1 MSIWSR
7 APFEPLR
14 RTDSLNPTRL
24 GGGIAF
30 RLRLIGNV
38 NRRVNQTMKGESVMY
53 WMRTRARAG
62 IWLATA
68 GTLLLLQG
76 CSRGELNRE
85 LSGELSGETTALT
98 NVGVATSEQLPQNA
112 WPQID
117 TSLGGEGETQRER
130 DAAVESRVAQLLSR
144 LTLEEKVGQLIQP
157 EIKYITP
164 AQVKQFHI
172 GSVLNGGGTAPNNDK
187 FAPVSEWV
195 ALADEYYLASKAGN
209 SADVPL
215 IWGSD
220 AVHGHNNVV
229 GATLFPHNIGLGAAR
244 DHDLIRR
251 IGVATAKEVAVTGID
266 WTFAPTVAVVR
277 DDRWGRTY
285 ESYSEDPAIVERY
298 AQAMVEGLQGRSDS
312 ILGAEQV
319 VATAKH
325 FLGDGGTYRGIDRGD
340 TRVSEEQ
347 LRDIHAAGF
356 IAALKSGVQTVMASF
371 NSWNGVKMHGN
382 PYLLTQVLKERMG
395 FDGFVV
401 GDWNGHRQVP
411 GCTVTSCAAAI
422 NAGLDMFMVPS
433 DWQALYENTLA
444 QARDGRIDPQRLD
457 DAVSRILRVKVRAGL
472 MDKGLVS
479 SRPMSAKLGVM
490 GGNEHRLL
498 AREAVRKSLV
508 LLKNNQQLLPLKPG
522 MNVLVAGDGAHDI
535 GKQSGGWTLSW
546 QGTGN
551 KVEDFPGA
559 ESIFEGIKKQV
570 DAANGQAT
578 LSVDGSFSERPD
590 VAIVVIG
597 EEPYAEWHGDIASI
611 EYQHGRKK
619 DLELLKSF
627 SDKKIPVVTVFL
639 SGRPLWINKELNQ
652 SDAFVAAWLPGSEG
666 GGIADVLFTD
676 SQGKVQNDF
685 VGKLS
690 FSWPQFVHQTVLN
703 LGEADYQPLF
713 EYGYGLSYQKPQ
725 EMLGQLTEAYTL
737 PESGE
742 LDDAWLFV
750 SRTLSPW
757 QMYVAGARGEPVEVT
772 GNRHQTEDANVLIA
786 SVDKESQEDA
796 RDIVWQGKGEGRV
809 YLQATTPQD
818 LSLFSEREGQLTMDV
833 KVDRA
838 LTEIL
843 YATMD
848 CGDDC
853 TARVALNPLV
863 EQWQPDAWHKVA
875 IDLQCFGNA
884 GMDFSQI
891 KSPLGLQTAASV
903 AVTVANIKMLPGKA
917 DAEGASEDSMS
928 GEKHPLSMMRC
939 EG

>member
-1 MSIWSR
+1 MTHQ
-7 APFEPLR
+7 LR
-14 RTDSLNPTRL
+14 P
-24 GGGIAF
+24 IANAK
-30 RLRLIGNV
+30 I
-38 NRRVNQTMKGESVMY
+38 RVSETVKGESVVY
-53 WMRTRARAG
+53 LTQKNTKKG
-62 IWLATA
+62 VWLATA
-68 GTLLLLQG
+68 AGALLLLQG
-76 CSRGELNRE
+76 CSGGDV
-85 LSGELSGETTALT
+85 SGEVAALDG
-98 NVGVATSEQLPQNA
+98 VGSTSAQPSLPQNS
-112 WPQID
+112 WPQIE
-117 TSLGGEGETQRER
+117 TSLGGAGEAQRQRE
-130 DAAVESRVAQLLSR
+130 AVVESRVVELLSK

-164 AQVKQFHI
+164 EQVQEFHI

-209 SADVPL
+209 SAGVPL

-244 DHDLIRR
+244 DHELIRR

-285 ESYSEDPAIVERY
+285 ESYSEDPAIVEQY
-298 AQAMVEGLQGRSDS
+298 SQAMVEGLQGRADS

-340 TRVSEEQ
+340 TRVSEEE

-433 DWQALYENTLA
+433 DWQALYENTLI
-444 QARDGRIDPQRLD
+444 QARDGQIDAQRLD

-479 SRPMSAKLGVM
+479 ARPMSAKLNIM
-490 GGNEHRLL
+490 GGDAHREL

-508 LLKNNQQLLPLKPG
+508 LLKNNQQLLPLDPSK
-522 MNVLVAGDGAHDI
+522 NILVAGNGAHDI

-559 ESIFEGIKKQV
+559 ESIYEGIQKQV
-570 DAANGQAT
+570 QAAGGH
-578 LSVDGSFSERPD
+578 VDLNVEGDFTKKPD
-590 VAIVVIG
+590 VAIVVMG

-619 DLELLKSF
+619 DLELLKSLREQN
-627 SDKKIPVVTVFL
+627 IPVVTVFL

-676 SQGKVQNDF
+676 KEGQVRNDF

-690 FSWPQFVHQTVLN
+690 FSWPQFVHQTILN
-703 LGEADYQPLF
+703 LGDEGYQPLF
-713 EYGYGLSYQKPQ
+713 EYGYGLSYQAPQ
-725 EMLGQLTEAYTL
+725 ELLGQLTEAYTL

-757 QMYVAGARGEPVEVT
+757 QMYLVGEEGNPVEVT
-772 GNRHQTEDANVLIA
+772 GNRHETRDANVSIA

-796 RDIVWQGKGEGRV
+796 RGIVWQGKGLGRV
-809 YLQATTPQD
+809 YLQASTPQD
-818 LSLFSEREGQLTMDV
+818 LSLFSERDGQLTMDV

-838 LTEIL
+838 LTEML

-848 CGDDC
+848 CGEGC
-853 TARVALNPLV
+853 SAQVALNPLL
-863 EQWQPDAWHKVA
+863 EEWQPDDWHRVA
-875 IDLQCFGNA
+875 IDLQCFDNA
-884 GMDFSQI
+884 GADFTRI
-891 KSPLGLQTAASV
+891 ESPLGLQTKASLS
-903 AVTVANIKMLPGKA
+903 VTVANIKMLPGQV
-917 DAEGASEDSMS
+917 DAQGATEDSMS
-928 GEKHPLSMMRC
+928 TEKHPLSIMRC
-939 EG
+939 DS

>member
-1 MSIWSR
+1 MYLTQKN
-7 APFEPLR
+7 AK
-14 RTDSLNPTRL
+14 
-24 GGGIAF
+24 
-30 RLRLIGNV
+30 
-38 NRRVNQTMKGESVMY
+38 KGV
-53 WMRTRARAG
+53 
-62 IWLATA
+62 WLATA
-68 GTLLLLQG
+68 AGALLLLQG
-76 CSRGELNRE
+76 CSGGDVSNKM
-85 LSGELSGETTALT
+85 TALD
-98 NVGVATSEQLPQNA
+98 GAQSTSAQPSLPQNA
-112 WPQID
+112 WPQIE
-117 TSLGGEGETQRER
+117 TSLGGVGEAQSQR
-130 DAAVESRVAQLLSR
+130 DALVESRVAELLSK

-164 AQVKQFHI
+164 EQVKEFHI

-285 ESYSEDPAIVERY
+285 ESYSEDPAIVEQY
-298 AQAMVEGLQGRSDS
+298 SKAMVEGLQGSADS

-340 TRVSEEQ
+340 TRVSEEE

-356 IAALKSGVQTVMASF
+356 IAALESGVQTVMASF

-433 DWQALYENTLA
+433 DWQALYENTLI
-444 QARDGRIDPQRLD
+444 QARDGQIGAQRLD

-479 SRPMSAKLGVM
+479 ARPMSAKLNVM
-490 GGNEHRLL
+490 GGDAHRQL

-508 LLKNNQQLLPLKPG
+508 LLKNNQQLLPLDPSK
-522 MNVLVAGDGAHDI
+522 NILVAGNGAHDI

-559 ESIFEGIKKQV
+559 ESIYEGIEKQV
-570 DAANGQAT
+570 QAAGGHVELNVEGEFT
-578 LSVDGSFSERPD
+578 RKPD
-590 VAIVVIG
+590 VAIIVMG

-611 EYQHGRKK
+611 EYQYGRKK

-627 SDKKIPVVTVFL
+627 RQQKIPVVTIFL
-639 SGRPLWINKELNQ
+639 TGRPLWINKELNQ

-676 SQGKVQNDF
+676 KDGKVRNDF

-690 FSWPQFVHQTVLN
+690 FSWPQFVHQTTLN
-703 LGEADYQPLF
+703 LGDEGYQPLF
-713 EYGYGLSYQKPQ
+713 EYGYGLSYQEPQ
-725 EMLGQLTEAYTL
+725 ELLGQLTEAYTL

-757 QMYVAGARGEPVEVT
+757 QMYVAGEEGSPIEVT
-772 GNRHQTEDANVLIA
+772 GNRHETSDANVSIA

-796 RDIVWQGKGEGRV
+796 RGIIWQGKGQGRV
-809 YLQATTPQD
+809 YLQASTPQD
-818 LSLFSEREGQLTMDV
+818 LSLFSERDGQLTMDV

-838 LTEIL
+838 LTEML

-848 CGDDC
+848 CGEGC
-853 TARVALNPLV
+853 SAQVALNPLV
-863 EQWQPDAWHKVA
+863 DEWQSDDWHRVA
-875 IDLQCFGNA
+875 IDLQCFDNA
-884 GMDFSQI
+884 GADFTRI
-891 KSPLGLQTAASV
+891 ESPLGLQTTAPV
-903 AVTVANIKMLPGKA
+903 GVTVANIKMLPGQI
-917 DAEGASEDSMS
+917 DAEGATEDSMS
-928 GEKHPLSMMRC
+928 TEKHPLSIMRC
-939 EG
+939 DS

>member
-1 MSIWSR
+1 MSLKGRNTVKW
-7 APFEPLR
+7 
-14 RTDSLNPTRL
+14 
-24 GGGIAF
+24 GC
-30 RLRLIGNV
+30 
-38 NRRVNQTMKGESVMY
+38 RVS
-53 WMRTRARAG
+53 AAC
-62 IWLATA
+62 A
-68 GTLLLLQG
+68 LLVLQACTG
-76 CSRGELNRE
+76 
-85 LSGELSGETTALT
+85 GETVSSTGEEPVDLASADQLT
-98 NVGVATSEQLPQNA
+98 QQEAWPQVNNRLDSVYSEQLEA
-112 WPQID
+112 
-117 TSLGGEGETQRER
+117 
-130 DAAVESRVAQLLSR
+130 RVAKLLS
-144 LTLEEKVGQLIQP
+144 TMSIEEKVGQLIQP

-164 AQVKQFHI
+164 EQVKEFHI

-195 ALADEYYLASKAGN
+195 ALADAYYTASKAGN
-209 SADVPL
+209 SAGVPL

-244 DHDLIRR
+244 DEGLIRR
-251 IGVATAKEVAVTGID
+251 IGAATAKEVAVTGID

-285 ESYSEDPAIVERY
+285 ESYSEDPAVVQRY
-298 AQAMVEGLQGRSDS
+298 AKAMVEGLQGEGNSV
-312 ILGAEQV
+312 LGAEQV

-340 TRVSEEQ
+340 TRVSEDE

-356 IAALKSGVQTVMASF
+356 IAALESGVQTVMASF

-411 GCTVTSCAAAI
+411 GCTVTSCAQAI

-433 DWQALYENTLA
+433 DWQALYVNTLQ
-444 QARDGRIDPQRLD
+444 QARDGTISAERLD
-457 DAVSRILRVKVRAGL
+457 DAVTRILRVKVRAGL

-479 SRPMSAKLGVM
+479 ERTMSAQPNVM
-490 GGNEHRLL
+490 GGDDHRVL

-508 LLKNNQQLLPLKPG
+508 LLKNNQQLLPLKPQ

-559 ESIFEGIKKQV
+559 QSIFEGIKATV
-570 DAANGQAT
+570 DESGGKAV
-578 LSVDGSFSERPD
+578 LSVDGRFSAKPD

-597 EEPYAEWHGDIASI
+597 EEPYAEWHGDVASI

-619 DLELLKSF
+619 DLQLLQSLQQQ
-627 SDKKIPVVTVFL
+627 KIPVVTVFL

-666 GGIADVLFTD
+666 AGIADVLFTD
-676 SQGKVQNDF
+676 SEAKVRHDF

-690 FSWPQFVHQTVLN
+690 FTWPQFVHQTVLN
-703 LGEADYQPLF
+703 LGDENYQPLF
-713 EYGYGLSYQKPQ
+713 EYGYGLTYQDHQ
-725 EMLGQLTEAYTL
+725 EMLGQLTEEYTL

-742 LDDAWLFV
+742 VDDAWLFV
-750 SRTLSPW
+750 SRALSPW
-757 QMYVAGARGEPVEVT
+757 QMFVAGERGEPVEVT
-772 GNRHQTEDANVLIA
+772 GNRHKSVDEIISIA

-796 RDIVWQGKGEGRV
+796 RGIVWSGAGDARV
-809 YLQATTPQD
+809 YLQASTPQD
-818 LSLFSEREGQLTMDV
+818 LSLFSERQGQLQMDI
-833 KVDRA
+833 KIDRA

-848 CGDDC
+848 CGADC
-853 TARVALNPLV
+853 DARLALNDV
-863 EQWQPDAWHKVA
+863 FANWQTDAWHNLA
-875 IDLQCFGNA
+875 IDLQCFGSA
-884 GMDFSQI
+884 GVDFSQI
-891 KSPLGLQTAASV
+891 QSPLGLQTRGSLG
-903 AVTVANIKMLPGKA
+903 VTVANVKILPGDKA
-917 DAEGASEDSMS
+917 THAKGDDGAVDGSM
-928 GEKHPLSMMRC
+928 HPQSVVRC

>member
-1 MSIWSR
+1 MYLTQNKISK
-7 APFEPLR
+7 
-14 RTDSLNPTRL
+14 RL
-24 GGGIAF
+24 WRVTVGCTLITLQACSGGEA
-30 RLRLIGNV
+30 NV
-38 NRRVNQTMKGESVMY
+38 ETLVSANDEMKPNTQS
-53 WMRTRARAG
+53 
-62 IWLATA
+62 
-68 GTLLLLQG
+68 
-76 CSRGELNRE
+76 
-85 LSGELSGETTALT
+85 
-98 NVGVATSEQLPQNA
+98 LPQNA
-112 WPQID
+112 WPQIRLSVD
-117 TSLGGEGETQRER
+117 QQQRQQ
-130 DAAVESRVAQLLSR
+130 DLQVESRVAALLSK

-164 AQVKQFHI
+164 EQVKQFHI

-195 ALADEYYLASKAGN
+195 ALADAYYLASKAGN
-209 SADVPL
+209 SAEVPL

-244 DHDLIRR
+244 DQDLIRR
-251 IGVATAKEVAVTGID
+251 IGIATAKEIAVTGID

-285 ESYSEDPAIVERY
+285 ESYSEDPLIVKQY
-298 AQAMVEGLQGRSDS
+298 AKAMVEGLQGDADS
-312 ILGAEQV
+312 RLGAEQV

-340 TRVSEEQ
+340 TRVSEVE
-347 LRDIHAAGF
+347 LREIHAAGF
-356 IAALKSGVQTVMASF
+356 IAALESGVQTVMASF

-411 GCTVTSCAAAI
+411 GCTVTSCAEAI

-433 DWQALYENTLA
+433 DWQPLYENTLA
-444 QARDGRIDPQRLD
+444 QARDGRINAERLD

-479 SRPMSAKLGVM
+479 SRAMSAKLGVM
-490 GGNEHRLL
+490 GGEEHRLL

-508 LLKNNQQLLPLKPG
+508 LLKNNQQLLPLKPD
-522 MNVLVAGDGAHDI
+522 MNILVAGNGAHDI

-551 KVEDFPGA
+551 KVEDFPA
-559 ESIFEGIKKQV
+559 AQSIYDGIKDVV
-570 DAANGQAT
+570 DAGNGKVE
-578 LSVDGSFSERPD
+578 LSVDGEFTEQPD
-590 VAIVVIG
+590 VAIVIVG

-611 EYQHGRKK
+611 EYQYGRKK
-619 DLELLKSF
+619 DLALLKSLQA
-627 SDKKIPVVTVFL
+627 KGVPVVTVFL

-652 SDAFVAAWLPGSEG
+652 SDALVAAWLPGSEG

-676 SQGKVQNDF
+676 NQGQVRNDF

-690 FSWPQFVHQTVLN
+690 FSWPQFVHQTILN
-703 LGEADYQPLF
+703 VGDEGYQPLF
-713 EYGYGLSYQKPQ
+713 EYGYGLSYQNHQ
-725 EMLGQLTEAYTL
+725 ELLGQLTEEYTL

-757 QMYVAGARGEPVEVT
+757 QMFVAGEAGEAVEVT
-772 GNRHQTEDANVLIA
+772 GNRHNSADENVSIA

-796 RDIVWQGKGEGRV
+796 RGILWQGKGEGRV
-809 YLQATTPQD
+809 YLQAATPQD
-818 LSLFSEREGQLTMDV
+818 LSLFAERDGQLKMDV
-833 KVDRA
+833 KIDRA
-838 LTEIL
+838 LTQEF

-853 TARVALNPLV
+853 SARVALNPLF
-863 EQWQPDAWHKVA
+863 ETWQPNDWHGVA
-875 IDLQCFGNA
+875 IDLQCFDKA
-884 GMDFSQI
+884 GADFTRI
-891 KSPLGLQTAASV
+891 HSPLGLETAAPIG
-903 AVTVANIKMLPGKA
+903 VTVANIKMLPGQVNSE
-917 DAEGASEDSMS
+917 AEGDNLATDVQ
-928 GEKHPLSMMRC
+928 HPLSVMRC
-939 EG
+939 DS

>member
-1 MSIWSR
+1 MSLKGRNTVKWVCGVS
-7 APFEPLR
+7 AACTLLVLQACTGGETSLGLVSG
-14 RTDSLNPTRL
+14 TDE
-24 GGGIAF
+24 
-30 RLRLIGNV
+30 
-38 NRRVNQTMKGESVMY
+38 ESVD
-53 WMRTRARAG
+53 
-62 IWLATA
+62 LASA
-68 GTLLLLQG
+68 DQ
-76 CSRGELNRE
+76 
-85 LSGELSGETTALT
+85 LT
-98 NVGVATSEQLPQNA
+98 QQQA
-112 WPQID
+112 WPQVNNRLD
-117 TSLGGEGETQRER
+117 SVYSKQLE
-130 DAAVESRVAQLLSR
+130 ARVATLLSQMSI
-144 LTLEEKVGQLIQP
+144 EEKVGQLIQP

-164 AQVKQFHI
+164 EQVKEFHI

-195 ALADEYYLASKAGN
+195 ALADAYYTASKEGN
-209 SADVPL
+209 SAGVPL

-244 DHDLIRR
+244 DEDLIRR

-285 ESYSEDPAIVERY
+285 ESYSEDPAVVKRY
-298 AQAMVEGLQGRSDS
+298 AKAMVEGLQGEGDS
-312 ILGAEQV
+312 VLGAEQV

-325 FLGDGGTYRGIDRGD
+325 FLGDGGTYRGIDRSD
-340 TRVSEEQ
+340 TRVSEDE

-356 IAALKSGVQTVMASF
+356 IAALESGVQTVMASF

-411 GCTVTSCAAAI
+411 GCTVTSCAQAI

-433 DWQALYENTLA
+433 DWQELYVNTLQ
-444 QARDGRIDPQRLD
+444 QARDGVISAERLD
-457 DAVSRILRVKVRAGL
+457 DAVTRILRVKVRAGL

-479 SRPMSAKLGVM
+479 ERSMSAQLNVM
-490 GGNEHRLL
+490 GGDDHRRL

-508 LLKNNQQLLPLKPG
+508 LLKNNQQLLPLKPQ

-559 ESIFEGIKKQV
+559 QSIFEGIEATV
-570 DAANGQAT
+570 DDAGGKAV
-578 LSVDGSFSERPD
+578 LSVDGSFSDKPD

-597 EEPYAEWHGDIASI
+597 EEPYAEWHGDVASI

-619 DLELLKSF
+619 DLQLLQSLQQQN
-627 SDKKIPVVTVFL
+627 IPVVTVFL

-666 GGIADVLFTD
+666 AGIADVLFTD
-676 SQGKVQNDF
+676 AEAKVRHDF

-690 FSWPQFVHQTVLN
+690 FTWPQFVHQTVLN
-703 LGEADYQPLF
+703 LGDENYQPLF
-713 EYGYGLSYQKPQ
+713 EYGYGLTYQDHQ
-725 EMLGQLTEAYTL
+725 EMLGQLTEEYTL

-742 LDDAWLFV
+742 VDDAWLFV

-757 QMYVAGARGEPVEVT
+757 QMFVAGERGEPVEVT
-772 GNRHQTEDANVLIA
+772 GNRHKSVDEIISIA

-796 RDIVWQGKGEGRV
+796 RGIVWNGAGDGRV
-809 YLQATTPQD
+809 YLQASTPQD
-818 LSLFSEREGQLTMDV
+818 LSLFSERQGQLQMDI
-833 KVDRA
+833 KIDRA
-838 LTEIL
+838 LTDIL

-848 CGDDC
+848 CGSDC
-853 TARVALNPLV
+853 DARLALNDV
-863 EQWQPDAWHKVA
+863 FAEWQPDAWHNLA
-875 IDLQCFGNA
+875 IDLQCFGSA
-884 GMDFSQI
+884 GVDFSQI
-891 KSPLGLQTAASV
+891 QSPLGLQTRGSL
-903 AVTVANIKMLPGKA
+903 AVTVANVKILPGEHRAQTKGDEGTA
-917 DAEGASEDSMS
+917 DGSR
-928 GEKHPLSMMRC
+928 HPQSIMRC

>member
-1 MSIWSR
+1 MY
-7 APFEPLR
+7 L
-14 RTDSLNPTRL
+14 
-24 GGGIAF
+24 
-30 RLRLIGNV
+30 
-38 NRRVNQTMKGESVMY
+38 KG
-53 WMRTRARAG
+53 RKTARWACG
-62 IWLATA
+62 VSAA
-68 GTLLLLQG
+68 CTLLVLQACTG
-76 CSRGELNRE
+76 
-85 LSGELSGETTALT
+85 GETS
-98 NVGVATSEQLPQNA
+98 VGLVSDSAEQLVEQDPTDRLTQQDS
-112 WPQID
+112 WPQVNNR
-117 TSLGGEGETQRER
+117 L
-130 DAAVESRVAQLLSR
+130 ESAYSKQLEARVAQLLSQMS
-144 LTLEEKVGQLIQP
+144 LEEKVGQLIQP

-164 AQVKQFHI
+164 EQVKEFHI

-195 ALADEYYLASKAGN
+195 ALADAYYSASKAGN
-209 SADVPL
+209 SAGVPL

-244 DHDLIRR
+244 DEDLIRR
-251 IGVATAKEVAVTGID
+251 IGIATAKEVAVTGID

-285 ESYSEDPAIVERY
+285 ESYSEDPAVVKRY
-298 AQAMVEGLQGRSDS
+298 AKAMVEGLQGEGDS
-312 ILGAEQV
+312 VLGAEQV

-340 TRVSEEQ
+340 TRVSEDE

-356 IAALKSGVQTVMASF
+356 IAALESGVQTVMASF

-411 GCTVTSCAAAI
+411 GCTVTSCAQAI

-433 DWQALYENTLA
+433 DWQALYVNTLQ
-444 QARDGRIDPQRLD
+444 QARDGVIPTERLD
-457 DAVSRILRVKVRAGL
+457 DAVTRILRVKVRAGL

-479 SRPMSAKLGVM
+479 ERSMSAQLNVM
-490 GGNEHRLL
+490 GGDEHRKL

-508 LLKNNQQLLPLKPG
+508 LLKNNQQLLPLNPQMK
-522 MNVLVAGDGAHDI
+522 VLVAGDGAHDI

-559 ESIFEGIKKQV
+559 QSIFEGIKATV
-570 DAANGQAT
+570 DRAGGEAV
-578 LSVDGSFSERPD
+578 LSADGSFSEKPD

-597 EEPYAEWHGDIASI
+597 EEPYAEWHGDVASI

-619 DLELLKSF
+619 DLQLLQSLQQQ
-627 SDKKIPVVTVFL
+627 KIPVVTVFL

-666 GGIADVLFTD
+666 AGIADVLFTD
-676 SQGKVQNDF
+676 SDAQVRHDF

-690 FSWPQFVHQTVLN
+690 FTWPQFVHQTVLN
-703 LGEADYQPLF
+703 LGDENYQPLF
-713 EYGYGLSYQKPQ
+713 EYGYGLSYQDPQ
-725 EMLGQLTEAYTL
+725 EMLGQLTEEYTL

-742 LDDAWLFV
+742 VDDAWLFV

-757 QMYVAGARGEPVEVT
+757 QMFVAGERGEPVEVT
-772 GNRHQTEDANVLIA
+772 GNRHKSADEHVSIA

-796 RDIVWQGKGEGRV
+796 RGILWSGAGEGRV
-809 YLQATTPQD
+809 YLQATAPQD
-818 LSLFSEREGQLTMDV
+818 LSLFSERQGQLQMDI
-833 KVDRA
+833 KIDRA
-838 LTEIL
+838 LTEML
-843 YATMD
+843 YATMACGRD
-848 CGDDC
+848 CD
-853 TARVALNPLV
+853 ARLELNEV
-863 EQWQPDAWHKVA
+863 FADWQPDAWHNLA
-875 IDLQCFGNA
+875 IDLQCFGSA
-884 GMDFSQI
+884 GVDFSQI
-891 KSPLGLQTAASV
+891 QSPLGLQTRGSLG
-903 AVTVANIKMLPGKA
+903 VTVANIKILPGERTVKVQGV
-917 DAEGASEDSMS
+917 EGSLEGSA
-928 GEKHPLSMMRC
+928 HPQTVMRC

>member
-1 MSIWSR
+1 MY
-7 APFEPLR
+7 
-14 RTDSLNPTRL
+14 
-24 GGGIAF
+24 
-30 RLRLIGNV
+30 LIQEKI
-38 NRRVNQTMKGESVMY
+38 NRRLWRVAVGCTLVTLQACSGGEVSVDNLVLSNNEMKP
-53 WMRTRARAG
+53 A
-62 IWLATA
+62 IQL
-68 GTLLLLQG
+68 
-76 CSRGELNRE
+76 
-85 LSGELSGETTALT
+85 
-98 NVGVATSEQLPQNA
+98 LPQNS
-112 WPQID
+112 WPKIRSSMD
-117 TSLGGEGETQRER
+117 LNGSDVDPQRQR
-130 DAAVESRVAQLLSR
+130 HQLVESRVATLLSK

-164 AQVKQFHI
+164 EQVKQFHI

-195 ALADEYYLASKAGN
+195 ALADAYYLASKAGN
-209 SADVPL
+209 SAEVPL

-244 DHDLIRR
+244 DQDLIRR

-285 ESYSEDPAIVERY
+285 ESYSEDPLIVKQY
-298 AQAMVEGLQGRSDS
+298 AKAMVEGLQGGAGSR
-312 ILGAEQV
+312 LGAEQV

-340 TRVSEEQ
+340 TRVSEAE
-347 LRDIHAAGF
+347 LRDIHGAGF
-356 IAALKSGVQTVMASF
+356 IAALESGVQTVMASF

-433 DWQALYENTLA
+433 DWQLLYENTLA
-444 QARDGRIDPQRLD
+444 QARDGHINAERLD

-479 SRPMSAKLGVM
+479 SRAMSAKLGVM
-490 GGNEHRLL
+490 GGEEHRLL

-508 LLKNNQQLLPLKPG
+508 LLKNNQQLLPLKPD
-522 MNVLVAGDGAHDI
+522 MNILVAGNGAHDI

-551 KVEDFPGA
+551 KVEDFPA
-559 ESIFEGIKKQV
+559 AQSIYDGIKEVV
-570 DAANGQAT
+570 DAGNGKIK
-578 LSVDGSFSERPD
+578 LSVDGEFTERPD
-590 VAIVVIG
+590 VAIVIVG
-597 EEPYAEWHGDIASI
+597 EEPYAEWHGDVASI
-611 EYQHGRKK
+611 EYQYGRKK
-619 DLELLKSF
+619 DLALLKSL
-627 SDKKIPVVTVFL
+627 KAKGVAVVTVFL

-652 SDAFVAAWLPGSEG
+652 SDALVAAWLPGSEG

-676 SQGKVQNDF
+676 NQGKVRNDF

-690 FSWPQFVHQTVLN
+690 FSWPQFVHQTTLN
-703 LGEADYQPLF
+703 VGDEGYQPLF
-713 EYGYGLSYQKPQ
+713 EYGYGLSYQDHQ
-725 EMLGQLTEAYTL
+725 ELLGQLTEEYTL

-757 QMYVAGARGEPVEVT
+757 EMFVAGEGGEAVEVT
-772 GNRHQTEDANVLIA
+772 GNRHKTSDENVSIA

-796 RDIVWQGKGEGRV
+796 RGIIWQGNGEGKV
-809 YLQATTPQD
+809 YLQASTAQD
-818 LSLFSEREGQLTMDV
+818 LSLFAERDGQLKMDV
-833 KVDRA
+833 KIDRV
-838 LTEIL
+838 LTQEL

-853 TARVALNPLV
+853 SARVVLNPLF
-863 EQWQPDAWHKVA
+863 EAWQPNDWHSVA
-875 IDLQCFGNA
+875 IDLQCFDKA
-884 GMDFSQI
+884 GADFTRI
-891 KSPLGLQTAASV
+891 HSPLGLETSAPLG
-903 AVTVANIKMLPGKA
+903 VTVANIKMLPGQINSE
-917 DAEGASEDSMS
+917 AEDDDLKTDR
-928 GEKHPLSMMRC
+928 KHPLAVMRC
-939 EG
+939 GS